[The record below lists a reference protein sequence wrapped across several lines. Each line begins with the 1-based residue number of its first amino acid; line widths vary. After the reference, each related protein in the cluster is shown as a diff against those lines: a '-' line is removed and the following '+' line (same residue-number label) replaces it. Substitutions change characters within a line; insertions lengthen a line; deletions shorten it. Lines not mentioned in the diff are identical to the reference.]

1 MPPAVAVGPL
11 CRRAGGHIE
20 VKNAPTI
27 VRQYQKHVKDLE
39 AEGGDSEEIDGNQL
53 LSVILQEC
61 APGLRRWL
69 ATAHHV
75 FAHAALPDVDAE
87 FEQLTVDAG
96 GTPTGILPAHSAHQS
111 SDFAGNSRSSLLA
124 PPNLPAPEETEAL
137 AMPSKDCV
145 RLNNRQ
151 RRAPVAPDPGQPDPE
166 KTVHVRQPGAF
177 SRATLQHADLVAQ
190 SQVLHL
196 EGSPR
201 TEARGHSGEE
211 CRERNEHRRREL

>member
-1 MPPAVAVGPL
+1 M
-11 CRRAGGHIE
+11 
-20 VKNAPTI
+20 
-27 VRQYQKHVKDLE
+27 
-39 AEGGDSEEIDGNQL
+39 
-53 LSVILQEC
+53 
-61 APGLRRWL
+61 
-69 ATAHHV
+69 HHV
-75 FAHAALPDVDAE
+75 FAYAALPDVDADLQ
-87 FEQLTVDAG
+87 QLTVDAG
-96 GTPTGILPAHSAHQS
+96 CTPTGILSAHFADQI
-111 SDFAGNSRSSLLA
+111 SDITGNRRSSRLA
-124 PPNLPAPEETEAL
+124 APDLPGPEETKAL

-201 TEARGHSGEE
+201 MEARGHSGEE